1 MARKSHVIW
10 GSRVPAARTVLC
22 EGNNGKLGL
31 LKIERLK
38 LNLDQRSLWWSLES
52 PLPPWSCAAASTC
65 PQNGLL
71 ITCPRMTSR
80 PLSLNCAPC
89 ESRPWVDWTVQNWF
103 LFCCWINSSLLPL
116 NIWRILSSR
125 RKVLAAI
132 GSTYTSPHAT
142 RIFGMQKTDLL
153 KSLWRE
159 IEFQGLP
166 PQN

>member
-1 MARKSHVIW
+1 MARKSLVIW
-10 GSRVPAARTVLC
+10 GLWRKQWKAWY
-22 EGNNGKLGL
+22 

-52 PLPPWSCAAASTC
+52 PLPPWSCAAASIC
-65 PQNGLL
+65 SQNGLL

-80 PLSLNCAPC
+80 RLSLNCAPG
-89 ESRPWVDWTVQNWF
+89 ESGPWVDWTVQNWF

-125 RKVLAAI
+125 RKVHAAI

-142 RIFGMQKTDLL
+142 RIFGMYAKNWSPSI
-153 KSLWRE
+153 SLTRDWISGITSTKLRV
-159 IEFQGLP
+159 
-166 PQN
+166 